1 MSTRHLHFPELHNA
15 RDLGGL
21 PAHNGGST
29 RWRAFVRADG
39 LHNLNDA
46 GRAALYDYGVR
57 TVIDLRMEEE
67 LRNLPNPMQSDARIN
82 FAHISL
88 LGEPGD
94 RSWERNRGLAP
105 HREWALM
112 MLEDAKPNFA
122 RVFRTIAAAP
132 DGVILFHCHAGK
144 DRTGLIADLLLA
156 LAGTPETVIVD
167 DYDLSNERLRPLHT
181 QLIAKFD
188 DPVERAKVLDGW
200 SVHRDTAHAALE
212 HVRTNFG
219 GAHGYLSHIGLDE
232 DTVQVV
238 RRRMMDDTL

>member
-1 MSTRHLHFPELHNA
+1 MSTRHLHFPDLHNA

-21 PAHNGGST
+21 PAHNGGSI
-29 RWRAFVRADG
+29 RWRAFVRTDG

-57 TVIDLRMEEE
+57 TVIDLRMDEE
-67 LRNLPNPMQSDARIN
+67 LRDLPNPLQSDARIN

-88 LGEPGD
+88 LGQPGD
-94 RSWERNRGLAP
+94 RSWQRNKGLAP

-122 RVFRTIAAAP
+122 RVFRTIATAP

-156 LAGTPETVIVD
+156 LAGTPDVVIVD
-167 DYDLSNERLRPLHT
+167 DYDLSNERLRPLHM
-181 QLIAKFD
+181 QLITKYD

-200 SVHRDTAHAALE
+200 SVHRETAHAVLE
-212 HVRTNFG
+212 HVRANFG
-219 GAHGYLSHIGLDE
+219 SAHGYLTHIGLDE
-232 DTVQVV
+232 DTVQAV